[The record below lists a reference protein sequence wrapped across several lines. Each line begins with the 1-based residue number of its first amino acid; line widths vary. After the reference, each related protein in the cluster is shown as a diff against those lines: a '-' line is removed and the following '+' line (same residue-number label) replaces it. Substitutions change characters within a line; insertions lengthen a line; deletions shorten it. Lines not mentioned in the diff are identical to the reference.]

1 MLNWW
6 PPGSIKEVAMC
17 AKKDD
22 TVLQELMAQ
31 AADWI
36 EKEFPNRMQAVGVD
50 EEEIRS
56 DLKIEADHWVEYN
69 VEQRSQGKEGTS
81 TPDVRIKE

>member
-1 MLNWW
+1 
-6 PPGSIKEVAMC
+6 MC

-22 TVLQELMAQ
+22 KVLQELMAQ

-36 EKEFPNRMQAVGVD
+36 EKELPNRMQAVGVD
-50 EEEIRS
+50 EEETRTE
-56 DLKIEADHWVEYN
+56 LKIEADHWVEYN

-81 TPDVRIKE
+81 SPDVRIKE

>member
-1 MLNWW
+1 
-6 PPGSIKEVAMC
+6 MC

-36 EKEFPNRMQAVGVD
+36 EKELPNRMQAVGVD
-50 EEEIRS
+50 EEETRTE
-56 DLKIEADHWVEYN
+56 LKIEADHWVEYN

-81 TPDVRIKE
+81 SPDARIKE

>member
-1 MLNWW
+1 
-6 PPGSIKEVAMC
+6 MC

-36 EKEFPNRMQAVGVD
+36 EKELPNRMQAVGVD
-50 EEEIRS
+50 EEETRTE
-56 DLKIEADHWVEYN
+56 LKIEADHWVEYN

-81 TPDVRIKE
+81 LPDVRIKE

>member
-1 MLNWW
+1 
-6 PPGSIKEVAMC
+6 MC

-36 EKEFPNRMQAVGVD
+36 EKELPNRMQAVGVD
-50 EEEIRS
+50 EEETRTE
-56 DLKIEADHWVEYN
+56 LKIEADHWVEYN
-69 VEQRSQGKEGTS
+69 VELRSQGKEGTS
-81 TPDVRIKE
+81 SPDVRIKE